1 MSRLS
6 IVCTSA
12 LGALLGAL
20 AGGSLVIGVTSGL
33 KRVLGVVTGQPAWA
47 LIVVPL
53 VGLALS
59 VLVLYGLGLSGAEPS
74 RPRCWARAWRTFR
87 PGVDRA
93 DLTADVV
100 DFAGEEER
108 FPWRLAPIH
117 ALAIV
122 ATVGLG
128 GPLGT
133 EKPAAYLG
141 EAVGAAIGDRGRWWR
156 RLLRPAAVGG
166 GAAGVSALM
175 GLPLVGPAY
184 VLELGH
190 NHGAPLSAERL
201 TAGLVGGV
209 VGWLMNV
216 LLRVDLFRL
225 VVPKEPPH
233 SFSQAAMA
241 AVLIGSLAG
250 VVTAVTK
257 EAIHRAKKSQ
267 AKPIVRLAL
276 GGLVLGT
283 DAVILAF
290 LAAPSAAVGAG
301 GGAIDWVENNPH
313 VAAMTVLGVALLR
326 AVATTSAVA
335 AGGCG
340 GLFVPFLAVGDLTG
354 RVFAPGLG
362 VPGDLAGAAGAASGI
377 AGGYGLP
384 FTAVVV
390 VLSQGGP
397 HLATLTC
404 LAAVAVA
411 AFAGS
416 GVAIALERL
425 LVAGQAFVQKR
436 VQQP

>member
-1 MSRLS
+1 
-6 IVCTSA
+6 VGTSA
-12 LGALLGAL
+12 LGSLLGAL
-20 AGGSLVIGVTSGL
+20 AGASLVIGLTSGL
-33 KRVLGVVTGQPAWA
+33 KRFLGIVSGQPTWA
-47 LIVVPL
+47 LIVLPL
-53 VGLALS
+53 VGLGLS
-59 VLVLYGLGLSGAEPS
+59 VLVLYGLGVSESESS

-93 DLTADVV
+93 DLTADMV

-117 ALAIV
+117 ALAIA

-141 EAVGAAIGDRGRWWR
+141 EALGAAIGDRGSRWR

-175 GLPLVGPAY
+175 GIPFVGPAY
-184 VLELGH
+184 VLELGRH
-190 NHGAPLSAERL
+190 HGAPLSAERV

-225 VVPKEPPH
+225 VVPREPPH
-233 SFSQAAMA
+233 SFPQAAMA
-241 AVLIGSLAG
+241 VVLIGLLASA
-250 VVTAVTK
+250 VTAVTGR
-257 EAIHRAKKSQ
+257 AISRAKTWQ
-267 AKPIVRLAL
+267 AKPMVRLAL
-276 GGLVLGT
+276 GGLVLGA
-283 DAVILAF
+283 DAVVLAI
-290 LAAPSAAVGAG
+290 LAAPSAAVGSG
-301 GGAIDWVENNPH
+301 SGAIDWVENNPN
-313 VAAMTVLGVALLR
+313 AAAATVLGVALLR

-340 GLFVPFLAVGDLTG
+340 GLFVPFMAIGDLTG
-354 RVFAPGLG
+354 RAFAPGLG
-362 VPGDLAGAAGAASGI
+362 LPGDLAGAAGAACGI

-390 VLSQGGP
+390 VFSHGGS
-397 HLATLTC
+397 HLAILTC
-404 LAAVAVA
+404 LAAIVVA

-416 GVAIALERL
+416 GVKTALERWFD
-425 LVAGQAFVQKR
+425 AGQAYFQKR
-436 VQQP
+436 AHQP